1 LTKSV
6 GLPGSRRIA
15 AGEYKAPRR
24 IAICGS
30 APSSI
35 KLAPVG
41 HPEWDIWGCSPGC
54 AQHWGYDPTKFK
66 AWFEI
71 HAFDV
76 HRPDMDAE
84 YIQFLKNIPGPVY
97 MIRPVPEIPNSVAYP
112 LKEMIG
118 HFCKTR
124 VSLSFLAS
132 TVSYMI
138 ARAITEMPQEISFFG
153 IDMAA
158 SSEYATQKPGCHYFI
173 DKAEQLG
180 IKVTAPAQSDLLV
193 PLPPYGFC
201 EEWPMYQKMDVRRN
215 ELLSRKATMQSD
227 HNRHANTANAIK
239 DQINLMDGALDDL
252 QYMTNTWP
260 WDPAF
265 ERMVSEAQSKETA

>member
-1 LTKSV
+1 MTIDC
-6 GLPGSRRIA
+6 PGGRDLADVPS
-15 AGEYKAPRR
+15 APVKRRR

-35 KLAPVG
+35 KLAPVDN
-41 HPEWDIWGCSPGC
+41 PEWDIWGCSPGC
-54 AQHWGYDPTKFK
+54 AQHWGYDPTKFR

-71 HAFDV
+71 HHFDTN
-76 HRPDMDAE
+76 RPDLDQQ
-84 YIQFLKNIPGPVY
+84 YIDFLKAIPGPVY
-97 MIRPVPEIPNSVAYP
+97 TIRPVPQVPNSVAYP
-112 LKEMIG
+112 LQEMVG

-138 ARAITEMPQEISFFG
+138 ARAIVEVPAEISFFG

-173 DKAEQLG
+173 DKAELLG
-180 IKVTAPAQSDLLV
+180 IKVTAPPESDLLI

-201 EEWPMYQKMDVRRN
+201 EEWPMYRKMEARRN
-215 ELLSRKATMQSD
+215 ELQNRRGNMQSE
-227 HNRHANTANAIK
+227 HNSNANRANAIK
-239 DQINLMDGALDDL
+239 DQILLMDGALDDN
-252 QYMTNTWP
+252 QYMLNTWP

-265 ERMVSEAQSKETA
+265 EQMIREAQKQEQ

>member
-1 LTKSV
+1 METETTRGRK
-6 GLPGSRRIA
+6 
-15 AGEYKAPRR
+15 

-41 HPEWDIWGCSPGC
+41 NPEWDIWGCSPGC
-54 AQHWGYDPTKFK
+54 AQHWGYDAPKFA

-71 HAFDV
+71 HYWDTA
-76 HRPDMDAE
+76 RPDLDAD
-84 YIQFLKNIPGPVY
+84 YIKFLKEIPGPVY
-97 MIRPVPEIPNSVAYP
+97 MTRPIPELPNSVAYP

-138 ARAITEMPQEISFFG
+138 ARAIVEVPAEISFFG

-180 IKVTAPAQSDLLV
+180 IKVTAPPESDLLV

-201 EEWPMYQKMDVRRN
+201 EEWPMYRKLEARRVELETRRN
-215 ELLSRKATMQSD
+215 NKRAEQN
-227 HNRHANTANAIK
+227 HHANLANAAADFMK
-239 DQINLMDGALDDL
+239 LMDGALDDH
-252 QYMTNTWP
+252 QYHTNTWL
-260 WDPAF
+260 WDSEF
-265 ERMVSEAQSKETA
+265 EKLLNGDGHADA

>member
-1 LTKSV
+1 MRASV
-6 GLPGSRRIA
+6 ERPR
-15 AGEYKAPRR
+15 RR

-30 APSSI
+30 APSSV
-35 KLAPVG
+35 KLAPADN
-41 HPEWDIWGCSPGC
+41 PEWDLWGCSPGC
-54 AQHWGYDPTKFK
+54 AQHFKWDASKFK

-71 HAFDV
+71 HLWDTN
-76 HRPDMDAE
+76 RIDMDAD
-84 YIQFLKNIPGPVY
+84 YIAFLKAISGPVY
-97 MIRPVPEIPNSVAYP
+97 MIRPVPELPNSVAYP
-112 LKEMIG
+112 LQDMIR

-138 ARAITEMPQEISFFG
+138 ARAIVEVPQEIAFFG

-180 IKVTAPAQSDLLV
+180 IKVSAPAQSDLLI

-201 EEWPMYQKMDVRRN
+201 EEWPMFRKMDARRN
-215 ELLSRKATMQSD
+215 ELLSRKGAMQAD
-227 HNRHANTANAIK
+227 HNKHATTANSIAS
-239 DQINLMDGALDDL
+239 QISLMDGAIDDN
-252 QYMTNTWP
+252 QYMLNTWA

-265 ERMVSEAQSKETA
+265 EQMVSEAQSKETA

>member
-1 LTKSV
+1 ME
-6 GLPGSRRIA
+6 R
-15 AGEYKAPRR
+15 RR

-41 HPEWDIWGCSPGC
+41 NPEWDIWGCSPGC

-71 HAFDV
+71 HHWDPT
-76 HRPDMDAE
+76 RPDIDAD
-84 YIQFLKNIPGPVY
+84 YINFMKAIPGPVY
-97 MIRPVPEIPNSVAYP
+97 MIRPVPELPNSVAYP
-112 LKEMIG
+112 IAEMIG

-138 ARAITEMPQEISFFG
+138 ARAIVEVPQEISFFG

-173 DKAEQLG
+173 EKAEQVG
-180 IKVTAPAQSDLLV
+180 IKVTAPAQSDLLQ

-201 EEWPMYQKMDVRRN
+201 EEWPMFQKMDARRN
-215 ELLSRKATMQSD
+215 ELQTRRGNEHSA
-227 HNRHANTANAIK
+227 HNHHANLANAAK
-239 DQINLMDGALDDL
+239 DRLQMLDGALDDN
-252 QYMTNTWP
+252 QYMINTWP
-260 WDPAF
+260 WDREF
-265 ERMVSEAQSKETA
+265 EQMVSEVQGR